1 MELFKNLDRELETN
15 FDNILRS
22 NDGVGSDAGE
32 LLVSEAILSGNSIDR
47 FGYTPPTIFAH

>member
-1 MELFKNLDRELETN
+1 MELFKELDRELETSSHI
-15 FDNILRS
+15 ILRS

-32 LLVSEAILSGNSIDR
+32 LLVSEALQSGNNNDR